1 MSYVDGFV
9 IAVPKKNMA
18 AYRKMAEWGRRV
30 WMKHGA
36 VSYFECVG
44 DDLAVKQGCGIGFPR
59 LAKIRK
65 GETVVFSFI
74 VYRSRKHRDAV
85 NAKVMKD
92 PSMNNM
98 GSIKMPFEMDR
109 FAMGGF
115 KTLVQAG
122 K

>member
-1 MSYVDGFV
+1 VSYVDGFV

-98 GSIKMPFEMDR
+98 GSIRMPFEMDR